1 MTKGI
6 KMAWIIMWHDV
17 SSYLNQSKIR
27 KSKIDKSDL
36 LDTIG
41 PLESVCIGWIDWREY
56 FNQWEHMSL

>member
-41 PLESVCIGWIDWREY
+41 PLESVCSARWEKID
-56 FNQWEHMSL
+56 FVLSHSTT